1 MFIQQIVLD
10 EEFIVF
16 TIIDSILTPSDQPS
30 STGGALAAVF
40 VILTVFVLAA
50 VLGVIMVLII
60 LKRRTNKGTITA
72 VQHTRSESEE
82 VKEII
87 NPTYTSGITHA

>member
-16 TIIDSILTPSDQPS
+16 FTIIDSVLTPSDQPS
-30 STGGALAAVF
+30 STGGALAATF

-50 VLGVIMVLII
+50 VFGVIVVLII
-60 LKRRTNKGTITA
+60 LKRRTNKATITA
-72 VQHTRSESEE
+72 VQYTRSESEE
-82 VKEII
+82 VKEIT
-87 NPTYTSGITHA
+87 NPTYTSGI